1 MGKPR
6 KQIRNNTSSNG
17 PISVKPST
25 QRWDVLPET
34 NEAFV
39 NYYKSQGIVADDKE
53 WDELFA
59 VLRTDLPTTFR
70 ITGTKKNAVE
80 LSRILKETYV
90 PYLSNVEINGESI
103 PPPAQLPWYPKGL
116 AWELRASKHVVRKS
130 PEFKKFQNFLVYETE
145 AGNIS
150 RQEAVSMVP
159 TLLLDVQPQHFVFDA
174 CAAPGSKTA
183 QLVESIHSS
192 KSLIPPG
199 LLIANDSDY
208 KRSHLLVHQS
218 LRRLP
223 SPSTMI
229 TNHDASMYPSLKIDG
244 KPLLFDRILCDVPCS
259 GDGTLRKNGGIWR
272 DWTPANGV
280 GLHGL
285 QMRILSRC
293 IALLKPGGRMV
304 YSTCSLNPLE
314 NEAVLSATLNLHPEM
329 TLVDVSDKLPEL
341 KRRPGMTTWKVMN
354 RTLGKND
361 EVKSYDDLEGDENK
375 ARYSATLWPDG
386 KEQAKGLERCLRIY
400 PHLQNTGGFFVAVLV
415 KAKGPDVKEEVSGD
429 LQAAETSAA
438 KRSAEELAAKKNKKA
453 KTSKKADS
461 SADVD
466 SKPKTENSTDE
477 KKDVKVAVEP
487 EVVKENVEDVD
498 VKKTNQRHFKEDPY
512 TYLKSDNQEVKDC
525 FKFFAIKSTFPV
537 DNLLVRNAS
546 GAASRTIYMTSSI
559 VRKVIES
566 NTHDRLRLMNCG
578 VKIFGKDNSNS
589 VTTDEPSYGC
599 RWRIVSDGVEFCK
612 PFMGSSRLVKSGLK
626 NLKQLISNPDQYPL
640 FEDLEDETFKK
651 AVQKIGAGSC
661 VMEVIGDKDEHVP
674 KDLVV
679 AMWISKASVNLMV
692 DKKERRVLSMRLWG
706 EDLTSTKNAKGK
718 KKQKED
724 KEEQEE

>member
-1 MGKPR
+1 MGKGK
-6 KQIRNNTSSNG
+6 KQTRNNTSSNG
-17 PISVKPST
+17 TISVKPST
-25 QRWDVLPET
+25 QRWDALPAT

-39 NYYKSQGIVADDKE
+39 NYYKSQGIVANDKE

-80 LSRILKETYV
+80 LSRILKEVYV
-90 PYLSNVEINGESI
+90 PFLSNVEISGQSI
-103 PPPAQLPWYPKGL
+103 PPPAQIPWYPDGL
-116 AWELRASKHVVRKS
+116 AWELRASKHVIRKS

-183 QLVESIHSS
+183 QLVENLHSS

-272 DWTPANGV
+272 DWTPANGI

-314 NEAVLSATLNLHPEM
+314 NEAVLSAVLNQHPEM
-329 TLVDVSDKLPEL
+329 SLVDVSDRLPEL

-354 RTLGKND
+354 RNLGQNI
-361 EVKSYDDLEGDENK
+361 EVKSLDDLADDPNQS
-375 ARYSATLWPDG
+375 RYSSTLWPDG
-386 KEQAKGLERCLRIY
+386 KEKVKGLQRCLRIY

-415 KAKGPDVKEEVSGD
+415 KAKGADTKEEGVSGE
-429 LQAAETSAA
+429 ATETPAS
-438 KRSAEELAAKKNKKA
+438 KRSAEELAGKKSKKA
-453 KTSKKADS
+453 KTSK
-461 SADVD
+461 D
-466 SKPKTENSTDE
+466 SKTDDHPKPQVEESKIEKDQEPAVTTED
-477 KKDVKVAVEP
+477 
-487 EVVKENVEDVD
+487 KENGDVAD
-498 VKKTNQRHFKEDPY
+498 VKKSNQRHFKEDPY
-512 TYLKSDNQEVKDC
+512 TYIKADNAEVKHC
-525 FKFFAIKSTFPV
+525 IKFFAIKPNFPV

-546 GAASRTIYMTSSI
+546 GEPSRTIYMTSPI

-566 NTHDRLRLMNCG
+566 NPHDRLRLMNCG
-578 VKIFGKDNSNS
+578 VKLFGKDNSNS
-589 VTTDEPSYGC
+589 VSTDEPSYEC
-599 RWRIVSDGVEFCK
+599 RWRIVSDGVGFCK
-612 PFMGSSRLVKSGLK
+612 PFMGSKRVIKSSLK

-640 FEDLEDETFKK
+640 FEDLEDKTFKK

-661 VMEVIGDKDEHVP
+661 VMEVIGKDDEQVP

-692 DKKERRVLSMRLWG
+692 DKKERKVISMRLWD
-706 EDLTSTKNAKGK
+706 EDLTVNK
-718 KKQKED
+718 KVKDSK
-724 KEEQEE
+724 KEQEE

>member
-1 MGKPR
+1 MGKGK
-6 KQIRNNTSSNG
+6 KQPRNNTSSNG
-17 PISVKPST
+17 TISVKPST
-25 QRWDVLPET
+25 QRWDALPAT

-90 PYLSNVEINGESI
+90 PFLSNVEINGEPI
-103 PPPAQLPWYPKGL
+103 PPPAQLPWYPNGL
-116 AWELRASKHVVRKS
+116 AWELRAPKHVVRKS

-183 QLVESIHSS
+183 QLVESLHSS

-272 DWTPANGV
+272 DWTPANGI

-285 QMRILSRC
+285 QMRILSRA

-314 NEAVLSATLNLHPEM
+314 NEAVLSAALNLHPEM
-329 TLVDVSDKLPEL
+329 SLVDVSDRLPEL

-354 RTLGKND
+354 RNLGKNV
-361 EVKSYDDLEGDENK
+361 EVKSYDDLEDDPNK
-375 ARYSATLWPDG
+375 ARYSVTLWPDG
-386 KEQAKGLERCLRIY
+386 KEKDKGLERCLRIY

-415 KAKGPDVKEEVSGD
+415 KAKGADVKEDASGD
-429 LQAAETSAA
+429 LQATETSAS
-438 KRSAEELAAKKNKKA
+438 KRAAEELAGKKNKKA
-453 KTSKKADS
+453 KTSNKVGPPADEGT
-461 SADVD
+461 
-466 SKPKTENSTDE
+466 KPKIENATDE
-477 KKDVKVAVEP
+477 KTKDDKVAV
-487 EVVKENVEDVD
+487 VKDNVEDVAE
-498 VKKTNQRHFKEDPY
+498 KRSNQRHFKEDPY
-512 TYLKSDNQEVKDC
+512 TYIKAGNQDVKDC
-525 FKFFAIKSTFPV
+525 IKFFAIKSTFPV

-546 GAASRTIYMTSSI
+546 GDPSRTIYMTSSI

-589 VTTDEPSYGC
+589 VTSDEPSYGC

-612 PFMGSSRLVKSGLK
+612 PFMGSNRVIKSGLK

-640 FEDLEDETFKK
+640 FEDLEDQAFKK

-661 VMEVIGDKDEHVP
+661 VLEVIGGVDEHVP

-706 EDLTSTKNAKGK
+706 EDLTAKDTK
-718 KKQKED
+718 KE
-724 KEEQEE
+724 KETNDE